1 MNKKATGQDRKR
13 LRVLIAD
20 DSAAM
25 RVSLSFLISE
35 LAYGEVIGF
44 AWDGLEAVKLIRELK
59 PDLVTLDIRMPGMNG
74 LEVLQSIRKGRK
86 SRPIVIVVSG
96 LAELEYRK
104 RCLELGANHF
114 FCKGD
119 EVEGLVKVLNE
130 YNRRPRRRKLKS
142 AETELSE

>member
-1 MNKKATGQDRKR
+1 MNKKATGQYRKR

-74 LEVLQSIRKGRK
+74 LEVLQSIRKGK

-96 LAELEYRK
+96 LAEVEYRK

-119 EVEGLVKVLNE
+119 EVEGLVKVLND
-130 YNRRPRRRKLKS
+130 YNRRPRQPKRKS
-142 AETELSE
+142 AATELSE